1 MRKFYSIFEIGI
13 SVQLA
18 LGVTIVD
25 LIYVILVKSFLISR
39 LYENVYW
46 KEGKWEVL
54 QPPTH

>member
-1 MRKFYSIFEIGI
+1 MIGFGY